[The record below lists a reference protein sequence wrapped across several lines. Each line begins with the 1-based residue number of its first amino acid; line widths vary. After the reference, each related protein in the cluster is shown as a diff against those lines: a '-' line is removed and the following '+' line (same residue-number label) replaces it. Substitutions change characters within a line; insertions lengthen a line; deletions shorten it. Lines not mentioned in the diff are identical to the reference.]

1 MEELLSKGM
10 QKAEQVLLFIW
21 TISPIMLLDFALVNV
36 SKMIY
41 LRLYFLDVQLGD

>member
-1 MEELLSKGM
+1 
-10 QKAEQVLLFIW
+10 
-21 TISPIMLLDFALVNV
+21 MLLDFALVNV